1 MWELVKDMEVT
12 HTVVEE
18 AKILILLHPHPHMS
32 EKETIMVMDHLVD
45 MVVEATTTVT
55 IAIIQDREDMVV
67 VQIHMEGE
75 EATEG
80 METTMEEEVTITQVE
95 AMVQAQVDM
104 AQLAEELEEETI
116 MAQIQE

>member
-1 MWELVKDMEVT
+1 MGVT

-18 AKILILLHPHPHMS
+18 AKILILRHLRPHMF
-32 EKETIMVMDHLVD
+32 EKETIMATDLLVD

-75 EATEG
+75 EAMEG
-80 METTMEEEVTITQVE
+80 METTMEEGVITIQVE
-95 AMVQAQVDM
+95 AMVLVQVDM
-104 AQLAEELEEETI
+104 VHLGVVLEEETI
-116 MAQIQE
+116 MAQVLE